1 MHGVMNGSPMIIAGV
16 SNDRGDVANRM
27 ENAGLGINLRT
38 ATPTPEQIS
47 AAVDQ
52 VLADSSYKQ
61 RALEIKKEN
70 EEMDSFARIEKAVL
84 EVAR

>member
-1 MHGVMNGSPMIIAGV
+1 MHGVMNGSPMIIAGT
-16 SNDRGDVANRM
+16 SNDKADVANRM

-38 ATPTPEQIS
+38 ATPTTEQIS

-52 VLADSSYKQ
+52 ILSDASYKQ

-70 EEMDSFARIEKAVL
+70 EEMDSFGRIEKAVL